1 MKREVDSD
9 SSVET
14 AEKVQK
20 TMTGQETG
28 DQESAFI
35 NPSTE
40 RPDRETQLYDRQ
52 LRLWNKSGQKK
63 FQEGCV
69 GICDCSATSGQIAK
83 NLVLGGIKSIA
94 MVDNK
99 IVRQSDIGSN
109 FFLDQASLGKP
120 RVQESPRLLKELT
133 ATDEDPFY
141 LNDVDL
147 YSADYFDGLGEING
161 LEKWT
166 ALICVRLI
174 ESSEE
179 ITFEHCW
186 KYNCP
191 IISVQTCGLVACIR
205 IQLRELSVIETHP
218 ESLADLRLDSPFPA
232 LTEFVKSFE
241 MDTMDSHEHSHIP
254 AVVLIIHF
262 LELFKSKHD
271 GKLPQDS
278 TQRAELKKMI
288 LAEKRN
294 SDEDNFDEAVGM
306 IWKACQPTKIPGQ
319 IEELFKDPHC
329 DKVPWFEG
337 QFWLLVRSL
346 REFVERNPSHQLPL
360 SGVLPDMKS
369 DTKNFIKMQ
378 SIYCQQALQD
388 LETFKKI
395 VEEMRGV
402 LDNSDLSST
411 SDDDDES
418 NSDDEHDG
426 PDLDPS
432 DETVETFVKNCAHI
446 RLIRGAQYNNDH
458 PKDLI
463 PKFMQECEPDNEE
476 YTVTWYIAFQAM
488 AKYRSDHHGEYP
500 GMRKGQE
507 DQDFNSLS
515 EIALNYLHKKG
526 WKLEEK
532 IVPEKMQK
540 ALKEIVR
547 SAGSEIPH
555 ISSLVG
561 GLVSQEIIKLIT
573 GQYIPING
581 ICIFDGYKSS
591 TGILQ
596 F

>member
-1 MKREVDSD
+1 TRSR
-9 SSVET
+9 
-14 AEKVQK
+14 
-20 TMTGQETG
+20 
-28 DQESAFI
+28 
-35 NPSTE
+35 NST
-40 RPDRETQLYDRQ
+40 
-52 LRLWNKSGQKK
+52 K

-120 RVQESPRLLKELT
+120 RVQESSRLLKELT

-329 DKVPWFEG
+329 DRVPWFEG

-378 SIYCQQALQD
+378 SIYRQQALQD
-388 LETFKKI
+388 LET
-395 VEEMRGV
+395 
-402 LDNSDLSST
+402 T

-426 PDLDPS
+426 PDLNPS

-488 AKYRSDHHGEYP
+488 AKYRSHHDGEYP

-526 WKLEEK
+526 WKLEET

-547 SAGSEIPH
+547 SAGSELPH

-561 GLVSQEIIKLIT
+561 GLVSQEIVKLIT